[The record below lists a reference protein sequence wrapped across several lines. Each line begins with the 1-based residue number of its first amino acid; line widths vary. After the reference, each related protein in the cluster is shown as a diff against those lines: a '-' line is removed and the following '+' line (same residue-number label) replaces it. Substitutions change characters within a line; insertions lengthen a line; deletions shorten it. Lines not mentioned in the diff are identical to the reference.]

1 MFFWPY
7 ISGERKTSGLSWP
20 AATHPNYL
28 NINNNNNN
36 SNNDKEELL
45 KTVKSKLEPCGD
57 NMILRRSSS
66 SGQETATKNKPV
78 RHRSS
83 YWQRNSKGLLC
94 ALGQFG
100 CGNSHY
106 SPDTIG
112 TWKYHRITRP
122 SHEGM
127 SAGGDGAGGI
137 QSGSGGRS
145 TPPHGSP
152 TPMDKATL
160 KVHLPNGGFNVV
172 KFGDAIDV
180 KGIISLVTSRL
191 AVGNRHYKSLYAMRL
206 HHPGSGES
214 YWLHQD
220 TTMYQ
225 VQEKY
230 ERKHPHSEWRYE
242 LRVRYLPQNLNDLY
256 EKDKVTFYYYYDQV
270 RNDYLNANHSTL
282 DQDVAVQLCCLE
294 IRYFFKDMPQVALD
308 KKSNLEYLE
317 REVGLHKFLP
327 RSVLNGVKPKTLR
340 KLIQQH
346 FKKVAAL
353 TELECMFKFFDLLR
367 SHYRFDQERF
377 ICALGSSWSIPVELV
392 IGPDLGISY
401 MAHRGGTVPTRMA
414 EFSQIQSIQT
424 LVSDCKEHAKACIKL
439 RVAGASETLSIT
451 CSSLDQAES
460 LADLIDG
467 YCRVATG
474 SNTSL
479 WNRKAAS
486 WKNYPCPCKD
496 AHPPKYRQEGNGSPE
511 KNAGKTGTILS
522 EDYAEIVD
530 EEGDYSTPAARDYEI
545 VRNQVE
551 LGEIIGEGQFGN
563 VHKGSYKGRDGHT
576 VAVAVKTC
584 KVDADLATAEKF
596 LEEAYIMQQF
606 EHPYIIRLIG
616 VCSEAPIW
624 LVMELARLGEMRAYL
639 QNNKHR
645 LDLATLLLY
654 TFQLSTALSYLESKK
669 FVHRD
674 IAARNVLVSSHSC
687 VKLAD
692 FGLSRWVEDQSYYI
706 ASKCKL
712 PIKWMAPE
720 SINFRRFTTSSDVW
734 MFGVCMWEIL
744 MLGVKPFQ
752 GVKNNEVIRKLENGE
767 RLALPDRCPPRLY
780 SLMSQCWSYEPS
792 KRPTFKDIREN
803 LHEILLEE
811 RHQQQET
818 MKREN
823 RRVQAMSWGADE
835 VPPPKPSRQ
844 PQSSEQ
850 VQPSTVA
857 PVSTYIVAQSPEV
870 LAQLLKDNQARGVC
884 PSVYTTPASAF
895 NTLAV
900 QFQDDQQVLTTAT
913 VTDLPFFDP
922 PNPLSSD
929 STLSNICYNE
939 CPSTTSI
946 TTTHNDSSN
955 HSDAN
960 LDSLDSTDTMSS
972 MISNLSITDPI
983 QTQSP
988 AVNRKQ
994 SLIKEM
1000 QNLYAVSSKVVGGN
1014 VMSGDLY
1021 SPVQKFNVSAAIPVP
1036 VVTTVGEIYGPVTNF
1051 TQSSAII
1058 GNFSQ
1063 TSSISSSYSDNNT
1076 DLLNNSGPNSLSSV
1090 SSHHQ
1095 VSPSMMSSSIS
1106 QHVAQNSSV
1115 FTGQFVKC
1123 SSAAAALSSQN
1134 AVAVSMAM
1142 QSGGQNSPAMSS
1154 FIINNNK
1161 NNVIASGSSVG
1172 VGVGGGS
1179 VGGGTIVNSSL
1190 PVVSGGTEC
1199 LYGPVLKFRAQTAH
1213 SQSCVEPKSATS
1225 AGAALPYAQN
1235 ACARVYSPTPVQ
1247 NYQQQQQQQLH
1258 HHVPVPSYQQ
1268 QHQQHQPQQF
1278 TVNYGQANQ
1287 LQGVHDISR
1296 AQYVGNMLPNVNQQ
1310 QPGIINSTQYSVHG
1324 QINGVAPTYTV
1335 HATPAMA
1342 GGQQPQQHLPQQV
1355 FDQQIIIQ
1363 NSNYGQPITQNPAN
1377 QQQYSAIVHSS
1388 HPQFAVSMQP
1398 INQPQ
1403 YSSSPIKHV
1412 SSISNTATDYNHQ
1425 QSASC
1430 CSAAP
1435 GQNSPQTVINNTG
1448 ALSRSNAGP
1457 QLATGVAKITTF
1469 VNSNQE
1475 EQLVSSVDGTL
1486 SSSLISS
1493 AVSDS
1498 VMSSSGSLLEDAQQD
1513 QFQRNAQSQL
1523 FESMTD
1529 NVHNS
1534 IDEEQKL
1541 LEQRLFEQQRQ
1552 SEEDSRWLAREEKRL
1567 SIATSG
1573 DESASPPVPRSMTQ
1587 SPSHETHSA
1596 NTSSFGSDKSS
1607 DKVIIVKKME
1617 PTPTADLDRSND
1629 KVYDCTTNV
1638 VRAVMSLSQGVQQ
1651 SKADQY
1657 LELVRRVG
1665 VELRALLSSV
1675 DALVDVLPATAHR
1688 QVEMAHKVLSK
1699 DMADL
1704 VTAMKL
1710 AQNYSSTTL
1719 DAEYR
1724 KGMLSAAHILA
1735 MDAKNLLDVIDSIRI
1750 RYPYVDN
1757 QICERQHETISN
1769 SRQSTP
1775 EHQHLNNQHQNRIIR
1790 SSQSGEQLL
1799 LRRSQSTERSDTTS
1813 FRQSQSG
1820 DVLHRLG
1827 QSVDRSLPGTPSAAA
1842 NDITTNPMSSLERRH
1857 RMVTN
1862 SLERNSTATRKQIT
1876 TNSLERKRPS
1886 IPTMSTSMCTTS
1898 SSTHNSVSL
1907 PPIPVP
1913 VSCNVVQTTAPII
1926 HPNQMLTMDISQSPK
1941 FTNNSN
1947 DLAETQAN
1955 DS

>member
-1 MFFWPY
+1 ML
-7 ISGERKTSGLSWP
+7 ELVDRKAGGISWP
-20 AATHPNYL
+20 TCRA
-28 NINNNNNN
+28 
-36 SNNDKEELL
+36 SNLDSFGKNTKGRSALL
-45 KTVKSKLEPCGD
+45 ARKVRTSEKQW
-57 NMILRRSSS
+57 RRD
-66 SGQETATKNKPV
+66 
-78 RHRSS
+78 
-83 YWQRNSKGLLC
+83 SKGLLC
-94 ALGQFG
+94 SLGYLG
-100 CGNSHY
+100 CDDSY
-106 SPDTIG
+106 SPDTLG
-112 TWKYHRITRP
+112 TWKFHKVSCS

-127 SAGGDGAGGI
+127 STGAGDGGGGSVGGV
-137 QSGSGGRS
+137 QSSGGGRN

-191 AVGNRHYKSLYAMRL
+191 AVGTRHYRNLYAMRL

-230 ERKHPHSEWRYE
+230 ERKHPHCEWRYE

-270 RNDYLNANHSTL
+270 RNDYLQANHSAL
-282 DQDVAVQLCCLE
+282 DQEVAVQLCCLE
-294 IRYFFKDMPQVALD
+294 IRYFFKDMPQIALD

-327 RSVLNGVKPKTLR
+327 RSVLNGMKPKALR

-367 SHYRFDQERF
+367 AYYRFDQERF

-401 MAHRGGTVPTRMA
+401 MAHRVGTVPTRMA

-439 RVAGASETLSIT
+439 RVAGAAETLSIT

-467 YCRVATG
+467 YCRLVTG

-479 WNRKAAS
+479 WNRK
-486 WKNYPCPCKD
+486 D
-496 AHPPKYRQEGNGSPE
+496 AQPPKYRQDGAGSPERGE

-530 EEGDYSTPAARDYEI
+530 EEGDYSTPATRDYEI

-563 VHKGSYKGRDGHT
+563 VHKGSYKGRDGQT
-576 VAVAVKTC
+576 IAVAVKTC

-606 EHPYIIRLIG
+606 EHPHIIRLIG

-639 QNNKHR
+639 QSNKHR

-674 IAARNVLVSSHSC
+674 IAARNVLVSSHTC

-692 FGLSRWVEDQSYYI
+692 FGLSRWVEDQSYYT

-767 RLALPDRCPPRLY
+767 RLALPNHCPPRLY
-780 SLMSQCWSYEPS
+780 SLMSLCWSYEPS
-792 KRPTFKDIREN
+792 KRPTFKEIRET

-811 RHQQQET
+811 KHQQQET
-818 MKREN
+818 MRREN
-823 RRVQAMSWGADE
+823 RRVQAMSWGTDD

-844 PQSSEQ
+844 PQNTTEQ
-850 VQPSTVA
+850 SLLSAA

-884 PSVYTTPASAF
+884 PSVYTTPASPF

-900 QFQDDQQVLTTAT
+900 QFQDEDQVLTTAL
-913 VTDLPFFDP
+913 VSDLPFFDP
-922 PNPLSSD
+922 ALSEPPSLVMHDTNQSGGD
-929 STLSNICYNE
+929 SIM
-939 CPSTTSI
+939 
-946 TTTHNDSSN
+946 
-955 HSDAN
+955 SDAT
-960 LDSLDSTDTMSS
+960 LDSLDSNDTPLMSS
-972 MISNLSITDPI
+972 LSISDTAA

-994 SLIKEM
+994 QKVKEM
-1000 QNLYAVSSKVVGGN
+1000 QNLYAVSSKVMSN
-1014 VMSGDLY
+1014 VTGGDLY
-1021 SPVQKFNVSAAIPVP
+1021 SPVQKFSVSNAVSMSTAAAPA
-1036 VVTTVGEIYGPVTNF
+1036 TVAGGEIYGPVASF
-1051 TQSSAII
+1051 TQSSAIVGNLSQSASI
-1058 GNFSQ
+1058 GGNYGENPGNFGPSSLTGSVIISDSNSQ
-1063 TSSISSSYSDNNT
+1063 TQLFTGGSSHAQSQPINHGNFASTNNT
-1076 DLLNNSGPNSLSSV
+1076 SQVFASGGGGGGGGGGG
-1090 SSHHQ
+1090 
-1095 VSPSMMSSSIS
+1095 
-1106 QHVAQNSSV
+1106 A
-1115 FTGQFVKC
+1115 GGGG
-1123 SSAAAALSSQN
+1123 AAAAAAVQN
-1134 AVAVSMAM
+1134 ANSA
-1142 QSGGQNSPAMSS
+1142 QSAG
-1154 FIINNNK
+1154 
-1161 NNVIASGSSVG
+1161 
-1172 VGVGGGS
+1172 
-1179 VGGGTIVNSSL
+1179 
-1190 PVVSGGTEC
+1190 VSGGSGNVVYARNVSSTNPAGTASNAEC
-1199 LYGPVLKFRAQTAH
+1199 LYGPVLKFRAQTAQQPQTAVSTDLKTANAMAGFYGQAGRNNLPAVVQNIQSQPMYPQNYPH
-1213 SQSCVEPKSATS
+1213 QQIYSNIAQPGQAMYVSQMQHVQNVARQNAVSQAVTYAVIHHTSQQQSQSSSVNPIYTAHATS
-1225 AGAALPYAQN
+1225 VSVVQAQKVHVPNYAQQQAQSAIGSQSMMCQVTGANQAASVGVIQASVPSQHFVTASSAIQQQNIHTTGYITDQQQPSSLRPLDQVHVGNIMTNVAGAH
-1235 ACARVYSPTPVQ
+1235 
-1247 NYQQQQQQQLH
+1247 QQQQQQQ
-1258 HHVPVPSYQQ
+1258 
-1268 QHQQHQPQQF
+1268 PQMASSVAK
-1278 TVNYGQANQ
+1278 T
-1287 LQGVHDISR
+1287 
-1296 AQYVGNMLPNVNQQ
+1296 GNM
-1310 QPGIINSTQYSVHG
+1310 
-1324 QINGVAPTYTV
+1324 
-1335 HATPAMA
+1335 
-1342 GGQQPQQHLPQQV
+1342 PQMV
-1355 FDQQIIIQ
+1355 
-1363 NSNYGQPITQNPAN
+1363 
-1377 QQQYSAIVHSS
+1377 
-1388 HPQFAVSMQP
+1388 
-1398 INQPQ
+1398 
-1403 YSSSPIKHV
+1403 
-1412 SSISNTATDYNHQ
+1412 
-1425 QSASC
+1425 
-1430 CSAAP
+1430 
-1435 GQNSPQTVINNTG
+1435 
-1448 ALSRSNAGP
+1448 
-1457 QLATGVAKITTF
+1457 TGVAKITMFTTPQK
-1469 VNSNQE
+1469 QE
-1475 EQLVSSVDGTL
+1475 EQLTSSTDGTL
-1486 SSSLISS
+1486 SGSLISS

-1498 VMSSSGSLLEDAQQD
+1498 TMSSSSSMTEEAQQD
-1513 QFQRNAQSQL
+1513 QRNMHSQL
-1523 FESMTD
+1523 FD
-1529 NVHNS
+1529 NPTSDNFNS
-1534 IDEEQKL
+1534 GIDDEQKL
-1541 LEQRLFEQQRQ
+1541 LEQRLLEQQRQ

-1573 DESASPPVPRSMTQ
+1573 DESASPPVPRSVTQ
-1587 SPSHETHSA
+1587 SPSHEAHSA
-1596 NTSSFGSDKSS
+1596 NTGSLGSDKSS
-1607 DKVIIVKKME
+1607 EKIIVVKKME
-1617 PTPTADLDRSND
+1617 PTPTADLDRTND
-1629 KVYDCTTNV
+1629 KVYDCTTSV
-1638 VRAVMSLSQGVQQ
+1638 VRAIMSLSQGVQQ

-1665 VELRALLSSV
+1665 IELRSLLSSV
-1675 DALVDVLPATAHR
+1675 DVLVEILPISAHR
-1688 QVEMAHKVLSK
+1688 EVEMAHKVLSK
-1699 DMADL
+1699 DMAEL

-1710 AQNYSSTTL
+1710 AQNYSATTL

-1750 RYPYVDN
+1750 RYPYVDS
-1757 QICERQHETISN
+1757 QICQRQSDV
-1769 SRQSTP
+1769 SRTRESTP
-1775 EHQHLNNQHQNRIIR
+1775 ENRIR
-1790 SSQSGEQLL
+1790 SSQSGEHF
-1799 LRRSQSTERSDTTS
+1799 LRRSQSTERQETT

-1820 DVLHRLG
+1820 DLLHRMG
-1827 QSVDRSLPGTPSAAA
+1827 QSADRSSQGSLS
-1842 NDITTNPMSSLERRH
+1842 DLSSSLERRH
-1857 RMVTN
+1857 NMVTN
-1862 SLERNSTATRKQIT
+1862 SLERNSTARRQMV

-1886 IPTMSTSMCTTS
+1886 LTCSPGPMN
-1898 SSTHNSVSL
+1898 NSVNL
-1907 PPIPVP
+1907 PPMVP
-1913 VSCNVVQTTAPII
+1913 VTCNLVQTASPVI
-1926 HPNQMLTMDISQSPK
+1926 HPSQSVSTGVNQQTV
-1941 FTNNSN
+1941 FATNSK
-1947 DLAETQAN
+1947 ATCETPTTN

>member
-1 MFFWPY
+1 MLELV
-7 ISGERKTSGLSWP
+7 ERKARISWP
-20 AATHPNYL
+20 T
-28 NINNNNNN
+28 
-36 SNNDKEELL
+36 
-45 KTVKSKLEPCGD
+45 
-57 NMILRRSSS
+57 RRSQNLDTF
-66 SGQETATKNKPV
+66 GQNAREGVLLRNRGKNCV
-78 RHRSS
+78 HEGRWR
-83 YWQRNSKGLLC
+83 RDSKGLLC
-94 ALGQFG
+94 SLGQLG
-100 CGNSHY
+100 CSDSY
-106 SPDTIG
+106 SPDTLG
-112 TWKYHRITRP
+112 TWRFHKVSRT

-127 SAGGDGAGGI
+127 STGPGDGGGGGVGGV
-137 QSGSGGRS
+137 QSSGGGRN

-191 AVGNRHYKSLYAMRL
+191 AVGTRHYRSLYAMRL

-230 ERKHPHSEWRYE
+230 ERKHPHCEWRYE

-270 RNDYLNANHSTL
+270 RNDYLLANHSTL

-294 IRYFFKDMPQVALD
+294 IRYFFKDMPQIALD

-327 RSVLNGVKPKTLR
+327 RSVLNGMKPKALR

-353 TELECMFKFFDLLR
+353 SELECMFKFFDLLR
-367 SHYRFDQERF
+367 AHYRFDQERF
-377 ICALGSSWSIPVELV
+377 TCALGSSWSIPVELV

-439 RVAGASETLSIT
+439 RVAGAAETLSIT

-467 YCRVATG
+467 YCRLVTG
-474 SNTSL
+474 NNTSL
-479 WNRKAAS
+479 WNRK
-486 WKNYPCPCKD
+486 D
-496 AHPPKYRQEGNGSPE
+496 AQPPKYRQDGTSSPAE

-530 EEGDYSTPAARDYEI
+530 EEGDYSTPATRDYEI

-563 VHKGSYKGRDGHT
+563 VHKGSYKGRDGQT
-576 VAVAVKTC
+576 IAVAVKTC

-606 EHPYIIRLIG
+606 EHPHIIRLIG

-639 QNNKHR
+639 QSNKHR

-674 IAARNVLVSSHSC
+674 IAARNVLVSSHNC

-692 FGLSRWVEDQSYYI
+692 FGLSRWVEDQSYYT

-767 RLALPDRCPPRLY
+767 RLALPNHCPPRLY

-792 KRPTFKDIREN
+792 KRPTFKEIRET

-811 RHQQQET
+811 KHQQQET
-818 MKREN
+818 MRREN
-823 RRVQAMSWGADE
+823 RRVQAMSWGADD

-844 PQSSEQ
+844 PQNTTEQ
-850 VQPSTVA
+850 SQLLTA

-884 PSVYTTPASAF
+884 PSVYTTPASPF

-900 QFQDDQQVLTTAT
+900 QFQDEDQILTTA
-913 VTDLPFFDP
+913 VVSDLPFFDP
-922 PNPLSSD
+922 ALSESPSIVTHDTSVSGGD
-929 STLSNICYNE
+929 STLSD
-939 CPSTTSI
+939 T
-946 TTTHNDSSN
+946 
-955 HSDAN
+955 N
-960 LDSLDSTDTMSS
+960 LDSLDSSDTPLMSS
-972 MISNLSITDPI
+972 LSISDMAA

-988 AVNRKQ
+988 AANRKQ
-994 SLIKEM
+994 QKVKEM
-1000 QNLYAVSSKVVGGN
+1000 QNLYAVSSKVVG
-1014 VMSGDLY
+1014 SITGDLY
-1021 SPVQKFNVSAAIPVP
+1021 SPVQKFSASSTVPPPPAAASVVSAAVAGN
-1036 VVTTVGEIYGPVTNF
+1036 TCGEIYGPVTSF
-1051 TQSSAII
+1051 TQSSAIVGNLSQSASLGGNYDENP
-1058 GNFSQ
+1058 GNFGPSSLG
-1063 TSSISSSYSDNNT
+1063 SSIIIPNSNNQTQFAATGLHALSQSINYGNFAFSNNTNQVFNSGGGQFPNQNVSVQSAGSSSSSVGSSSGGSGGGVIYSRNISSANV
-1076 DLLNNSGPNSLSSV
+1076 GSSV
-1090 SSHHQ
+1090 S
-1095 VSPSMMSSSIS
+1095 
-1106 QHVAQNSSV
+1106 NS
-1115 FTGQFVKC
+1115 
-1123 SSAAAALSSQN
+1123 
-1134 AVAVSMAM
+1134 
-1142 QSGGQNSPAMSS
+1142 
-1154 FIINNNK
+1154 
-1161 NNVIASGSSVG
+1161 
-1172 VGVGGGS
+1172 
-1179 VGGGTIVNSSL
+1179 
-1190 PVVSGGTEC
+1190 EC
-1199 LYGPVLKFRAQTAH
+1199 LYGPVLKFRAQN
-1213 SQSCVEPKSATS
+1213 V
-1225 AGAALPYAQN
+1225 
-1235 ACARVYSPTPVQ
+1235 
-1247 NYQQQQQQQLH
+1247 
-1258 HHVPVPSYQQ
+1258 
-1268 QHQQHQPQQF
+1268 QPQLAVAV
-1278 TVNYGQANQ
+1278 TATELKPVGAVAGNYGQAGRSNLVTQNLQSQPMYAQNYPHQQIYSNIAQLGQQSMYPQHVQNITRQNAVPQAVSYAVIQHSNQ
-1287 LQGVHDISR
+1287 QSQLTGANPIYTAHASSVSVVQAQKVHHMPNYVQQAQTGISGQP
-1296 AQYVGNMLPNVNQQ
+1296 ATCQATGANQSTSMVMMQASSVPSHFVMSSSMTQQNIHSVPSTYVVDQQ
-1310 QPGIINSTQYSVHG
+1310 QPNSLGSIDYTQVHVG
-1324 QINGVAPTYTV
+1324 NVMTSMTGVHQQHVA
-1335 HATPAMA
+1335 
-1342 GGQQPQQHLPQQV
+1342 QPQM
-1355 FDQQIIIQ
+1355 
-1363 NSNYGQPITQNPAN
+1363 A
-1377 QQQYSAIVHSS
+1377 
-1388 HPQFAVSMQP
+1388 
-1398 INQPQ
+1398 
-1403 YSSSPIKHV
+1403 
-1412 SSISNTATDYNHQ
+1412 SSIAKAAN
-1425 QSASC
+1425 AS
-1430 CSAAP
+1430 
-1435 GQNSPQTVINNTG
+1435 QI
-1448 ALSRSNAGP
+1448 
-1457 QLATGVAKITTF
+1457 ATGVAKITTF
-1469 VNSNQE
+1469 ITPQKQD
-1475 EQLVSSVDGTL
+1475 EQLTSSTDGTL
-1486 SSSLISS
+1486 SGSLISS

-1498 VMSSSGSLLEDAQQD
+1498 TVSSSSSMTEEAQQD
-1513 QFQRNAQSQL
+1513 QKNVHSQL
-1523 FESMTD
+1523 FDNLTD
-1529 NVHNS
+1529 NFNS
-1534 IDEEQKL
+1534 GIDDEQKL
-1541 LEQRLFEQQRQ
+1541 LEQRLLEQQRQ

-1573 DESASPPVPRSMTQ
+1573 DESASPPVPRSVTQ
-1587 SPSHETHSA
+1587 SPSHEPHST
-1596 NTSSFGSDKSS
+1596 NTGSLGSDKSS
-1607 DKVIIVKKME
+1607 DKVIVVKKME
-1617 PTPTADLDRSND
+1617 PTPTADLDRTND
-1629 KVYDCTTNV
+1629 KVYDCTTSV
-1638 VRAVMSLSQGVQQ
+1638 VRAIMSLSQGVQQ

-1665 VELRALLSSV
+1665 IELRALLSSV
-1675 DALVDVLPATAHR
+1675 DVLVEILPISAHR
-1688 QVEMAHKVLSK
+1688 EVEMAHKVLSK
-1699 DMADL
+1699 DMAEL

-1710 AQNYSSTTL
+1710 AQNYSATTL

-1750 RYPYVDN
+1750 RYPYVDS
-1757 QICERQHETISN
+1757 QICQRQNDAINRTRE
-1769 SRQSTP
+1769 STP
-1775 EHQHLNNQHQNRIIR
+1775 ENRIR

-1799 LRRSQSTERSDTTS
+1799 RRSQSTERQGTT

-1820 DVLHRLG
+1820 DLLHRMG
-1827 QSVDRSLPGTPSAAA
+1827 QSVDRSSPGSQSDL
-1842 NDITTNPMSSLERRH
+1842 NSGSSLERRH
-1857 RMVTN
+1857 NIVTN
-1862 SLERNSTATRKQIT
+1862 SLERNSTTRRQMA

-1886 IPTMSTSMCTTS
+1886 LTCNAGPMN
-1898 SSTHNSVSL
+1898 NSVNLL
-1907 PPIPVP
+1907 PMVP
-1913 VSCNVVQTTAPII
+1913 VTCNLVQTASPVI
-1926 HPNQMLTMDISQSPK
+1926 HPSQSVTTGVTQTV
-1941 FTNNSN
+1941 FTTNSK
-1947 DLAETQAN
+1947 ATSETSIN

>member
-1 MFFWPY
+1 MMV
-7 ISGERKTSGLSWP
+7 ERVEGHLFMYRRPVYRVFQYLETS
-20 AATHPNYL
+20 
-28 NINNNNNN
+28 
-36 SNNDKEELL
+36 D
-45 KTVKSKLEPCGD
+45 
-57 NMILRRSSS
+57 
-66 SGQETATKNKPV
+66 
-78 RHRSS
+78 
-83 YWQRNSKGLLC
+83 
-94 ALGQFG
+94 
-100 CGNSHY
+100 
-106 SPDTIG
+106 
-112 TWKYHRITRP
+112 
-122 SHEGM
+122 HEGM
-127 SAGGDGAGGI
+127 STGGDGSGGGGVGGVQAGG
-137 QSGSGGRS
+137 GGRN

-180 KGIISLVTSRL
+180 RGIISLVTSRL
-191 AVGNRHYKSLYAMRL
+191 AVGTRHYRNLYAMRL

-270 RNDYLNANHSTL
+270 RNDYLSANHAAL

-294 IRYFFKDMPQVALD
+294 IRYFFKDMPQIALD

-327 RSVLNGVKPKTLR
+327 RSVLNGMKPKTLR

-346 FKKVAAL
+346 FKKVASHS
-353 TELECMFKFFDLLR
+353 ELECMFKFFDLLR

-439 RVAGASETLSIT
+439 RVAGAAETLSIT

-467 YCRVATG
+467 YCRLVTG

-496 AHPPKYRQEGNGSPE
+496 AHPPKYRQDATGSPE

-530 EEGDYSTPAARDYEI
+530 EEGDYSTPATRDYQI

-563 VHKGSYKGRDGHT
+563 VHKGSYKGRDGQT
-576 VAVAVKTC
+576 IAVAVKTC

-606 EHPYIIRLIG
+606 EHPHIIRLIG

-639 QNNKHR
+639 QSNKNR

-674 IAARNVLVSSHSC
+674 IAARNVLVSSHNC

-692 FGLSRWVEDQSYYI
+692 FGLSRWVEDQNYYT

-767 RLALPDRCPPRLY
+767 RLALPNHCPPRLY

-811 RHQQQET
+811 KHQQQET
-818 MKREN
+818 MRREN
-823 RRVQAMSWGADE
+823 RRVQAMSWGADD

-844 PQSSEQ
+844 PQNATDQ
-850 VQPSTVA
+850 TQLTVTA

-870 LAQLLKDNQARGVC
+870 LAQLLKDNQTRG
-884 PSVYTTPASAF
+884 
-895 NTLAV
+895 
-900 QFQDDQQVLTTAT
+900 
-913 VTDLPFFDP
+913 
-922 PNPLSSD
+922 
-929 STLSNICYNE
+929 
-939 CPSTTSI
+939 
-946 TTTHNDSSN
+946 
-955 HSDAN
+955 
-960 LDSLDSTDTMSS
+960 
-972 MISNLSITDPI
+972 
-983 QTQSP
+983 
-988 AVNRKQ
+988 
-994 SLIKEM
+994 
-1000 QNLYAVSSKVVGGN
+1000 
-1014 VMSGDLY
+1014 
-1021 SPVQKFNVSAAIPVP
+1021 
-1036 VVTTVGEIYGPVTNF
+1036 
-1051 TQSSAII
+1051 
-1058 GNFSQ
+1058 
-1063 TSSISSSYSDNNT
+1063 
-1076 DLLNNSGPNSLSSV
+1076 
-1090 SSHHQ
+1090 
-1095 VSPSMMSSSIS
+1095 
-1106 QHVAQNSSV
+1106 
-1115 FTGQFVKC
+1115 
-1123 SSAAAALSSQN
+1123 
-1134 AVAVSMAM
+1134 
-1142 QSGGQNSPAMSS
+1142 
-1154 FIINNNK
+1154 
-1161 NNVIASGSSVG
+1161 
-1172 VGVGGGS
+1172 
-1179 VGGGTIVNSSL
+1179 
-1190 PVVSGGTEC
+1190 
-1199 LYGPVLKFRAQTAH
+1199 
-1213 SQSCVEPKSATS
+1213 
-1225 AGAALPYAQN
+1225 
-1235 ACARVYSPTPVQ
+1235 
-1247 NYQQQQQQQLH
+1247 
-1258 HHVPVPSYQQ
+1258 
-1268 QHQQHQPQQF
+1268 
-1278 TVNYGQANQ
+1278 
-1287 LQGVHDISR
+1287 
-1296 AQYVGNMLPNVNQQ
+1296 
-1310 QPGIINSTQYSVHG
+1310 
-1324 QINGVAPTYTV
+1324 
-1335 HATPAMA
+1335 
-1342 GGQQPQQHLPQQV
+1342 
-1355 FDQQIIIQ
+1355 
-1363 NSNYGQPITQNPAN
+1363 
-1377 QQQYSAIVHSS
+1377 
-1388 HPQFAVSMQP
+1388 
-1398 INQPQ
+1398 
-1403 YSSSPIKHV
+1403 
-1412 SSISNTATDYNHQ
+1412 
-1425 QSASC
+1425 
-1430 CSAAP
+1430 
-1435 GQNSPQTVINNTG
+1435 
-1448 ALSRSNAGP
+1448 
-1457 QLATGVAKITTF
+1457 
-1469 VNSNQE
+1469 
-1475 EQLVSSVDGTL
+1475 
-1486 SSSLISS
+1486 
-1493 AVSDS
+1493 
-1498 VMSSSGSLLEDAQQD
+1498 
-1513 QFQRNAQSQL
+1513 RNAQSQL
-1523 FESMTD
+1523 FESVSESFTRGVD
-1529 NVHNS
+1529 
-1534 IDEEQKL
+1534 DEQKI
-1541 LEQRLFEQQRQ
+1541 LEQRLLEQQRQ

-1573 DESASPPVPRSMTQ
+1573 DESASPPVPRSVTQ
-1587 SPSHETHSA
+1587 SPSHEAHTA
-1596 NTSSFGSDKSS
+1596 NTGSLGSDKGS
-1607 DKVIIVKKME
+1607 DKVIVVKKME
-1617 PTPTADLDRSND
+1617 PTPTADLDRTND
-1629 KVYDCTTNV
+1629 KVYDCTTSV

-1651 SKADQY
+1651 SKAEQY

-1665 VELRALLSSV
+1665 VELRSLLSSV
-1675 DALVDVLPATAHR
+1675 DALVEILPASAHR
-1688 QVEMAHKVLSK
+1688 EVEMAHKVLSK
-1699 DMADL
+1699 DMAEL
-1704 VTAMKL
+1704 VSAMKL
-1710 AQNYSSTTL
+1710 AQSYSATTL

-1757 QICERQHETISN
+1757 RICQKQSEVISN
-1769 SRQSTP
+1769 TRESTP
-1775 EHQHLNNQHQNRIIR
+1775 ENQNR

-1799 LRRSQSTERSDTTS
+1799 GRSLSSDRQTPT

-1820 DVLHRLG
+1820 DLLHRMG
-1827 QSVDRSLPGTPSAAA
+1827 QSMDHSFQQGSQSDVSSV
-1842 NDITTNPMSSLERRH
+1842 SSLERRH
-1857 RMVTN
+1857 HMVTN
-1862 SLERNSTATRKQIT
+1862 SLERNSTARRQMA

-1886 IPTMSTSMCTTS
+1886 LSCNMGSAGNPA
-1898 SSTHNSVSL
+1898 NL
-1907 PPIPVP
+1907 PPIVP
-1913 VSCNVVQTTAPII
+1913 VSCNLVQTITPVIN
-1926 HPNQMLTMDISQSPK
+1926 PSQSVSPDVSQSSA
-1941 FTNNSN
+1941 FAMNNKGN
-1947 DLAETQAN
+1947 ETPPN

>member
-1 MFFWPY
+1 MLELV
-7 ISGERKTSGLSWP
+7 ERKANGISWP
-20 AATHPNYL
+20 TCRAQNLDTFGKNP
-28 NINNNNNN
+28 
-36 SNNDKEELL
+36 KGGVLL
-45 KTVKSKLEPCGD
+45 RHMEKGCTREKRW
-57 NMILRRSSS
+57 RRD
-66 SGQETATKNKPV
+66 
-78 RHRSS
+78 
-83 YWQRNSKGLLC
+83 SKGLLC
-94 ALGQFG
+94 SLGQLG
-100 CGNSHY
+100 CSDSY
-106 SPDTIG
+106 SPDTLG
-112 TWKYHRITRP
+112 TWKFHKVSRA

-127 SAGGDGAGGI
+127 STGTGDGGGGGVGSV
-137 QSGSGGRS
+137 QSSGGGRN

-180 KGIISLVTSRL
+180 RGIISLVTSRL
-191 AVGNRHYKSLYAMRL
+191 AVGTRHYRNLYAMRL

-230 ERKHPHSEWRYE
+230 ERKHPHCEWRYE

-270 RNDYLNANHSTL
+270 RNDYLLANHAAL

-294 IRYFFKDMPQVALD
+294 IRYFFKDMPQIALD

-327 RSVLNGVKPKTLR
+327 RSVLNGMKPKALR

-353 TELECMFKFFDLLR
+353 SELECMFKFFDLLR
-367 SHYRFDQERF
+367 AHYRFDQERF

-439 RVAGASETLSIT
+439 RVAGAAETLSIT

-467 YCRVATG
+467 YCRLVTG

-479 WNRKAAS
+479 WNRKAGS

-496 AHPPKYRQEGNGSPE
+496 AQPPKSRQDGTSSPE
-511 KNAGKTGTILS
+511 KSAGKTGTILS

-530 EEGDYSTPAARDYEI
+530 EEGDYSTPATRDYEI

-563 VHKGSYKGRDGHT
+563 VHKGSYKGRDGQT

-606 EHPYIIRLIG
+606 EHPHIIRLIG

-639 QNNKHR
+639 QSNKHR

-674 IAARNVLVSSHSC
+674 IAARNVLVSSHGC

-692 FGLSRWVEDQSYYI
+692 FGLSRWVEDQSYYT

-767 RLALPDRCPPRLY
+767 RLALPNHCPPRLY

-792 KRPTFKDIREN
+792 KRPTFKEIRET

-811 RHQQQET
+811 KHQQQET
-818 MKREN
+818 MRREN
-823 RRVQAMSWGADE
+823 RRVQAMSWAGADD

-844 PQSSEQ
+844 PQNTTEQ
-850 VQPSTVA
+850 SQLNVSAA

-884 PSVYTTPASAF
+884 PSVYTTPASPF

-900 QFQDDQQVLTTAT
+900 QFQDEDQILTTAL
-913 VTDLPFFDP
+913 VPDLPFFDP
-922 PNPLSSD
+922 ALSEPPSITTHDTTQSGGD
-929 STLSNICYNE
+929 STLSD
-939 CPSTTSI
+939 T
-946 TTTHNDSSN
+946 
-955 HSDAN
+955 N
-960 LDSLDSTDTMSS
+960 LDSLDSSDNTPLMSS
-972 MISNLSITDPI
+972 LSISDTAV

-988 AVNRKQ
+988 AANRKQ
-994 SLIKEM
+994 QKVKEM
-1000 QNLYAVSSKVVGGN
+1000 QNLYAVSSKVVG
-1014 VMSGDLY
+1014 SITGDLY
-1021 SPVQKFNVSAAIPVP
+1021 SPVQKFSASSAVSLPPATASVA
-1036 VVTTVGEIYGPVTNF
+1036 VAGNTCGEIYGPVASF
-1051 TQSSAII
+1051 TQSSAIVGNLSQSASVGGNYGENP
-1058 GNFSQ
+1058 GNFGPSSLG
-1063 TSSISSSYSDNNT
+1063 SSIIMPNCSQAQFATSGPHAQSQPINYGNFVVSNNT
-1076 DLLNNSGPNSLSSV
+1076 S
-1090 SSHHQ
+1090 Q
-1095 VSPSMMSSSIS
+1095 V
-1106 QHVAQNSSV
+1106 
-1115 FTGQFVKC
+1115 FGGGQ
-1123 SSAAAALSSQN
+1123 STSQN
-1134 AVAVSMAM
+1134 ASSV
-1142 QSGGQNSPAMSS
+1142 QS
-1154 FIINNNK
+1154 
-1161 NNVIASGSSVG
+1161 ASGSN
-1172 VGVGGGS
+1172 GGG
-1179 VGGGTIVNSSL
+1179 GGGGVIYPRNISSANMI
-1190 PVVSGGTEC
+1190 SSASSAEC
-1199 LYGPVLKFRAQTAH
+1199 LYGPVLKFRAQNAQLQPATA
-1213 SQSCVEPKSATS
+1213 ELKP
-1225 AGAALPYAQN
+1225 AGTTAG
-1235 ACARVYSPTPVQ
+1235 
-1247 NYQQQQQQQLH
+1247 
-1258 HHVPVPSYQQ
+1258 
-1268 QHQQHQPQQF
+1268 
-1278 TVNYGQANQ
+1278 NYGQAGRTN
-1287 LQGVHDISR
+1287 LI
-1296 AQYVGNMLPNVNQQ
+1296 AQNLKSQSLYPQNYPHQQIYSNIAQPGQQAMYLPQMQNVARQNAIPQAVSYAAIQHTNQQ
-1310 QPGIINSTQYSVHG
+1310 SQLSGANPIYTAHATSVSVVQAQKVHVPNYTQQAQPGISSQPATSQIIGMNQSVGVGITQASVPSHFIMSSSAIQQNIHPIPSSYMVEQPSSLGPIDHAQCSMHASVDGMMTSTVGAHQQQV
-1324 QINGVAPTYTV
+1324 T
-1335 HATPAMA
+1335 
-1342 GGQQPQQHLPQQV
+1342 QPQMASIIAKAVNVPQ
-1355 FDQQIIIQ
+1355 
-1363 NSNYGQPITQNPAN
+1363 
-1377 QQQYSAIVHSS
+1377 
-1388 HPQFAVSMQP
+1388 M
-1398 INQPQ
+1398 
-1403 YSSSPIKHV
+1403 
-1412 SSISNTATDYNHQ
+1412 
-1425 QSASC
+1425 
-1430 CSAAP
+1430 
-1435 GQNSPQTVINNTG
+1435 
-1448 ALSRSNAGP
+1448 
-1457 QLATGVAKITTF
+1457 ATGIAKITTF
-1469 VNSNQE
+1469 VTQKQD
-1475 EQLVSSVDGTL
+1475 EQLTSSTDGTL
-1486 SSSLISS
+1486 SGSLISS

-1498 VMSSSGSLLEDAQQD
+1498 TMSSSSSMTEEAQQD
-1513 QFQRNAQSQL
+1513 QRNMHSQL
-1523 FESMTD
+1523 FDNMTD
-1529 NVHNS
+1529 NLNTG
-1534 IDEEQKL
+1534 IDDEQKL
-1541 LEQRLFEQQRQ
+1541 LEQRLLEQQRQ

-1573 DESASPPVPRSMTQ
+1573 DESASPPVPRSVTQ
-1587 SPSHETHSA
+1587 SPSHEPHSA
-1596 NTSSFGSDKSS
+1596 NTGSLGSDKGS
-1607 DKVIIVKKME
+1607 DKVIVVKKME
-1617 PTPTADLDRSND
+1617 PTPTADLDRTND
-1629 KVYDCTTNV
+1629 KVYDCTTSV

-1665 VELRALLSSV
+1665 IELKALLSSV
-1675 DALVDVLPATAHR
+1675 DILVEILPISAHR
-1688 QVEMAHKVLSK
+1688 EVEMAHKVLSK
-1699 DMADL
+1699 DMAEL
-1704 VTAMKL
+1704 VAAMKL
-1710 AQNYSSTTL
+1710 AQNYSATTL

-1735 MDAKNLLDVIDSIRI
+1735 MNAKNLLDVIDSIRI
-1750 RYPYVDN
+1750 RYPYVDS
-1757 QICERQHETISN
+1757 QICQKQCDVVNRTRE
-1769 SRQSTP
+1769 STP
-1775 EHQHLNNQHQNRIIR
+1775 ENRIR
-1790 SSQSGEQLL
+1790 SSQSGEQF
-1799 LRRSQSTERSDTTS
+1799 LRRSQSSERQGTT

-1820 DVLHRLG
+1820 DLLHRMG
-1827 QSVDRSLPGTPSAAA
+1827 QSVDRSSPGSQSDV
-1842 NDITTNPMSSLERRH
+1842 NSSSSLERKH
-1857 RMVTN
+1857 NMVTN
-1862 SLERNSTATRKQIT
+1862 SLERNSTTRRQMA

-1886 IPTMSTSMCTTS
+1886 LTCNAGPMN
-1898 SSTHNSVSL
+1898 NSVNL
-1907 PPIPVP
+1907 PPMVP
-1913 VSCNVVQTTAPII
+1913 VSCNLVQTASPVI
-1926 HPNQMLTMDISQSPK
+1926 HPSQSVTTGVNQQAV
-1941 FTNNSN
+1941 FAANSKTAN
-1947 DLAETQAN
+1947 ETPIN